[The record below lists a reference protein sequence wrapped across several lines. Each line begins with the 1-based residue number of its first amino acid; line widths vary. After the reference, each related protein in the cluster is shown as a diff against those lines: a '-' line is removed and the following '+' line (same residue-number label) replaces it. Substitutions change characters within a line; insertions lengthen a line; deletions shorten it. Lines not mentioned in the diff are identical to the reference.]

1 MHEGMY
7 DTDDCIMALATPW
20 GEAALAVIRMAGEG
34 SIERVAEVFSA
45 GVVLRGSEG
54 NTVHYGTIRH
64 PQDEASVDEV
74 MVTVFR
80 APRSYC
86 GQDSVEITCHG
97 SLPGI
102 VMIQEVLRKVGFR
115 DAAPGEFTL
124 RAFLN
129 GKLDLTRAEAVNEI
143 VSAKTRN
150 SHSLAL
156 SRLSGSIQTEI
167 ESIKSDL
174 VRVAA
179 VLELALDYPEDEV
192 DDEVEVSRGSL
203 DSVRLRLADL
213 AATFRTGR
221 MYRDGVPIALA
232 GRTNAG
238 KSSLFNLFLKEDR
251 SIVSEVHGTT
261 RDYIESWISLRGIPV
276 RLFDT
281 AGLRDAESPVEVE
294 GVRRSRNLIGS
305 ASLILYVVDSLDGMS
320 SMDEEF
326 VEEHR
331 ERCIPVW
338 NKIDLRSQRREEI
351 SGEDVPEGYIPLS
364 AETGEGFRELESRI
378 LERLHAGMDPFDPST
393 AVLDSQ
399 RQKDLIDQAVEAVGL
414 VEKGLREGLPAD
426 ILMVDLRDALNS
438 LGEITGEVTAA
449 DILQR
454 IFSDFCVGK

>member
-1 MHEGMY
+1 MREGSY

-34 SIERVAEVFSA
+34 SIERVAEVFSSGA
-45 GVVLRGSEG
+45 VLCGSEG

-64 PQDEASVDEV
+64 PQKGASVDEV
-74 MVTVFR
+74 TVTVFR

-102 VMIQEVLRKVGFR
+102 VMIREVLREVGFR
-115 DAAPGEFTL
+115 DASPGEFTL

-129 GKLDLTRAEAVNEI
+129 GKMDLTRAEAVNEI

-156 SRLSGSIQTEI
+156 SRLSGSIQSEI
-167 ESIKSDL
+167 GSIKSDL
-174 VRVAA
+174 VQVAA
-179 VLELALDYPEDEV
+179 ALELVLDYPEDEV
-192 DDEVEVSRGSL
+192 GDEVEVPPDFLESAGR
-203 DSVRLRLADL
+203 RLADL
-213 AATFRTGR
+213 SATFRTGR
-221 MYRDGVPIALA
+221 MYREGVPVALA

-251 SIVSEVHGTT
+251 SIVSDVHGTT

-281 AGLRDAESPVEVE
+281 AGLRDTASPVEVE
-294 GVRRSRNLIGS
+294 GVRRSRNLIQA
-305 ASLILYVVDSLDGMS
+305 ASLVLYVVDSLDGIS
-320 SMDEEF
+320 SMDEDF

-338 NKIDLRSQRREEI
+338 NKIDLWSQEREA
-351 SGEDVPEGYIPLS
+351 VPEGYVRVSS
-364 AETGEGFRELESRI
+364 ATGEGFRELEARI
-378 LERLHAGMDPFDPST
+378 FERLHTGIDPFDAST

-399 RQKDLIDQAVEAVGL
+399 RQKDLIDQAAEAVVL
-414 VEKGLREGLPAD
+414 VTKGLREGLPAD
-426 ILMVDLRDALNS
+426 IVMVDLRDALTA
-438 LGEITGEVTAA
+438 LGEITGEVTSA
-449 DILQR
+449 DILER